1 MEGAAMISRLFRFTC
16 ITVVLVLLNSNFAM
30 SKRIKEEGPSGTSPL
45 YAMGDKPQNVTET
58 ILDTLNKGR
67 ELTLADKSFSPL
79 IAESSAAS
87 TPQVAAAGGATDV
100 PNGFRVQVI
109 ASSQIEKVRAEQ
121 KALESRVSYPLYI
134 IVTPP
139 YYKLVA
145 GDFVKRSEADAAAL
159 KLKEFGYADAWVVRS
174 KVRTSH

>member
-1 MEGAAMISRLFRFTC
+1 
-16 ITVVLVLLNSNFAM
+16 
-30 SKRIKEEGPSGTSPL
+30 
-45 YAMGDKPQNVTET
+45 
-58 ILDTLNKGR
+58 
-67 ELTLADKSFSPL
+67 
-79 IAESSAAS
+79 
-87 TPQVAAAGGATDV
+87 VAAAGGATDV